1 MTSRQRGGAP
11 VGHLADLDAVGAGA
25 VMYLRMW
32 ADGSVARARV
42 CDDFRRAHGIGMVP
56 SARIA
61 DGGDV
66 VDIDPETQPV
76 AQAARLPGLVT
87 GIAASSAGT
96 SSSS

>member
-1 MTSRQRGGAP
+1 MAAIFTQVCGDPVAADRRHYLGG
-11 VGHLADLDAVGAGA
+11 
-25 VMYLRMW
+25 
-32 ADGSVARARV
+32 
-42 CDDFRRAHGIGMVP
+42 AHGIGMVP
-56 SARIA
+56 SARIT

-96 SSSS
+96 SSSA